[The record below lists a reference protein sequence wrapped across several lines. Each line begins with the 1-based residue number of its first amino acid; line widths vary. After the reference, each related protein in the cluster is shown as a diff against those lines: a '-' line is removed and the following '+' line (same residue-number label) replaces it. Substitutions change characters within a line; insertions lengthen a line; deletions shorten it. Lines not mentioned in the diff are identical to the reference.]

1 MIIFVENQ
9 PGHQMARKNIGIIG
23 LFSRTLYTAQD
34 ILRGRRRRGY
44 DPNDERY
51 YVSDTNTGG
60 LWRYIAFLAS
70 SVMKWWK
77 ALFLAAGS
85 ARLVENNPSRSVVQW
100 SLGLLDGWWPSSAP
114 IALFIN
120 FCQSL
125 TIKLMYWW
133 CYLTTTWNSNSTAL
147 DLNHQRE
154 KHGAN

>member
-1 MIIFVENQ
+1 MASKWRGKILESFVYF
-9 PGHQMARKNIGIIG
+9 HAH
-23 LFSRTLYTAQD
+23 S
-34 ILRGRRRRGY
+34 ILRRIFWEVGEGEDTIPTMRDTMSLTPTQVGFEEHLLSSDTIHSPSY
-44 DPNDERY
+44 I
-51 YVSDTNTGG
+51 VSDE
-60 LWRYIAFLAS
+60 IEKHF
-70 SVMKWWK
+70 
-77 ALFLAAGS
+77 FLAAGS